1 MAAKLLGTNLC
12 EGFARIRTA
21 FSEGINSVQPW
32 ELIKKF
38 VRRENGTLVVNNK
51 KHELHHNVYIVGFGK
66 AVIGMVRPLE
76 DLLKD
81 SDSSSHLKGGI
92 LSVPF
97 GIQDTFSGRSRLLPT
112 SDSVIEILEGAKNN
126 IPDES
131 AFTSARKIC
140 SLVQSLSEKD
150 LLIVLISG
158 GGSALLPYPL
168 APTTLEEKQDIVKTL
183 SRAGADIIEL
193 NTVRKALSA
202 TKGGKLAAMTKAQTV
217 SLILSDVI
225 NSPLDMIAS
234 GPTVVNRDSVG
245 AALNILSKYSVSI
258 PYHTKA
264 VLENAAAFSQELP
277 HVTNVLVGSN
287 EAALTAVAT
296 SFLQKARGTDCSM
309 ILSSCLQ
316 GEASDIGKKMSEF
329 VAVITSILCGSG
341 DTDMLRE
348 TLFTDLCIGS
358 RERVRFID
366 LLEKV
371 SKDQC
376 PICLI
381 FGGETTVHVKGTG
394 LGGRNQE
401 MVLSYSIHMEK
412 VMEESA
418 FSGEVL
424 FLSGGTDGID
434 GPTDAAGAITYW
446 SSISPGFRS
455 QLQEAEQQDL
465 NPEAYLQNNDS
476 YTYFSLLSNGYYLL
490 KPGHTG
496 TNVMDIQILMIYPWI

>member
-1 MAAKLLGTNLC
+1 MDAKHFEINLC
-12 EGFARIRTA
+12 ENFARLRTA

-51 KHELHHNVYIVGFGK
+51 KHELDHNVYIVGFGK

-97 GIQDTFSGRSRLLPT
+97 GIQNAFSSRSHVLPR
-112 SDSVIEILEGAKNN
+112 SDSVIEVLEGAKNN

-131 AFTSARKIC
+131 AFASARKIC
-140 SLVQSLSEKD
+140 SLVQTLSEKD
-150 LLIVLISG
+150 LLIVLITG

-168 APTTLEEKQDIVKTL
+168 APTTIAEKQDIVKSL
-183 SRAGADIIEL
+183 SRAGADIVEL

-225 NSPLDMIAS
+225 NNPLDVIAS
-234 GPTVVNRDSVG
+234 GPTIVNEDPLG
-245 AALNILSKYSVSI
+245 AALNVLSKYSVSI

-264 VLENAAAFSQELP
+264 LLEKATAFSQELP

-287 EAALTAVAT
+287 EPALTAVAT
-296 SFLQKARGTDCSM
+296 SFLQDGTDCSM

-316 GEASDIGKKMSEF
+316 GKASDIGKKMSELA
-329 VAVITSILCGSG
+329 AVITSILCGSG

-348 TLFTDLCIGS
+348 TLFTDLYIGS
-358 RERVRFID
+358 RERVRFIN

-412 VMEESA
+412 AMEESA

-446 SSISPGFRS
+446 SSTSPGFRS
-455 QLQEAEQQDL
+455 QLQEAKQQGL

-476 YTYFSLLSNGYYLL
+476 YTYFSLLSNGYYSLR
-490 KPGHTG
+490 PGHTG
-496 TNVMDIQILMIYPWI
+496 TNVMDIQILMIYPRF